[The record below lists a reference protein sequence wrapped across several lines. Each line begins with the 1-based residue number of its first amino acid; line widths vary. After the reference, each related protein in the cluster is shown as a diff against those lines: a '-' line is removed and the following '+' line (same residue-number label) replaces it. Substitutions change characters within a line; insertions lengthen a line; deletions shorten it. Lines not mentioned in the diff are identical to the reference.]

1 VVDDLDDGG
10 ELVGIWASAEEYDT
24 ANLYQSPLAGL
35 DIGVAHYAR
44 FVFETGSPRV
54 SIQCRRVVRCM

>member
-10 ELVGIWASAEEYDT
+10 ELVGIRASAEEYDT

-44 FVFETGSPRV
+44 LFSELSRA
-54 SIQCRRVVRCM
+54 R